1 MSSPAN
7 RPSASPSVLGIGQ
20 ARVLGAADSRAVRR
34 VLAIDPVESV
44 LVGSRMTDGGIDPRQ
59 LGGKLWGF
67 GGMHLE
73 SICLSGANL
82 IPIQAGRTAVRS
94 YAELALQEGR
104 RCSSI
109 VGDSSAVHQLWDIL
123 EEHWGLARAI
133 RWHQPLMSTAQPS
146 LVTPDPGV
154 RLATSADFAVLFPAA
169 VAMFNEE
176 IGISPMGADGGA
188 SYRRRVHELIEQ
200 QRCYLRI
207 DDGRV
212 SFKAELGAVA
222 GGVTQIQGVWVDPAL
237 RGQGLGRRGTGAVV
251 DHSLQRG
258 ASVVSL
264 YVNDFNV
271 AAQKA
276 YTAIGFRTVGEF
288 ASVLF

>member
-1 MSSPAN
+1 
-7 RPSASPSVLGIGQ
+7 VLGIGQ
-20 ARVLGAADSRAVRR
+20 ARILGAADVRAVRR

-44 LVGSRMTDGGIDPRQ
+44 LVGARMAGGVLDPRQ

-67 GGMHLE
+67 GGRHLE
-73 SICLSGANL
+73 SVCLSGANL
-82 IPIQAGRTAVRS
+82 IPIQARPPAIRS

-133 RWHQPLMSTAQPS
+133 RWHQPLMSTTQPS
-146 LVTPDPGV
+146 LVPPDPEV
-154 RLATSADFAVLFPAA
+154 RLATQEDFAILFPAA
-169 VAMFNEE
+169 VAMFTEE
-176 IGISPMGADGGA
+176 IGISPIGADGGA
-188 SYRRRVHELIEQ
+188 AYRRRVQELIQ
-200 QRCYLRI
+200 QERCYIRI
-207 DDGRV
+207 DDGKV
-212 SFKAELGAVA
+212 TFKAELGAVA
-222 GGVTQIQGVWVDPAL
+222 GGVTQVQGVWVDPAL
-237 RGQGLGRRGTGAVV
+237 RGQSLGRRGTAAVV
-251 DHSLQRG
+251 NHSLQRG

-276 YTAIGFRTVGEF
+276 YAAVGFRTVGEF